1 MQVLKLLLS
10 CTVYLLCCLVH
21 CSCYA
26 LILQPCGSCLLSLLS
41 TAEKHLSSHHQALCM
56 LGQCYSGQELWL
68 VPWGIVHC
76 AGLAQQSAA
85 QLTAQGSLA
94 QLYSSQLYSSQLYSS
109 QLYSSQLYSSQL
121 YSSQLYSSQL
131 YSSQLYSRSHFMGGA
146 GDRRDTWNM

>member
-1 MQVLKLLLS
+1 MHGCFLLAEKLMQVLKLLLS

-26 LILQPCGSCLLSLLS
+26 LILQPCGCLLSLLS
-41 TAEKHLSSHHQALCM
+41 TAEKYLSSHHQALCM
-56 LGQCYSGQELWL
+56 LGQCCSGQELWL

-121 YSSQLYSSQL
+121 YS
-131 YSSQLYSRSHFMGGA
+131 RSHFMGGA